1 MKLLSKSWTESNPSA
16 TADHATQGGAS
27 EAPGFRSR
35 LPHDTRNPESL
46 VSNTVNRWRVFWL
59 GLAVLAGVAI
69 DAGAAG
75 NRDADRGLALAA
87 SVRSQRPASSTVT
100 TGTLRVRA
108 GDGRRISLPVEVRV
122 VLGTNASAWSTIYQ
136 ARFPDGR
143 RESLTVVNPENAPP
157 HFILHRASGDGRVT
171 ESRPERPDEM
181 FAAFAGTDFWFVDLG
196 MLFLHWPEQRV
207 TGRETRRTRTC
218 DVLESV
224 NPQAG
229 AGGYR
234 RVLTWV
240 DVETGGIVRA
250 EAYDAQ
256 DRLLKEF
263 SPGSFARVG
272 TRYELRDMEIRNDQ
286 TDSRTTLQFDIED
299 PEKLGVKHL
308 PTEK

>member
-1 MKLLSKSWTESNPSA
+1 MKRYRFSGGRSVSLLCLLGILIGW
-16 TADHATQGGAS
+16 GA
-27 EAPGFRSR
+27 E
-35 LPHDTRNPESL
+35 
-46 VSNTVNRWRVFWL
+46 
-59 GLAVLAGVAI
+59 
-69 DAGAAG
+69 GAEKE
-75 NRDADRGLALAA
+75 NRDAERGRALAA
-87 SVRSQRPASSTVT
+87 SVRSQRPASTTLT

-108 GDGRRISLPVEVRV
+108 GDGRRVALPVEVRV
-122 VLGTNASAWSTIYQ
+122 ELGTNGATWSTSYS
-136 ARFPDGR
+136 AKFPDGR
-143 RESLTVVNPENAPP
+143 RESLTVVNPENAAP
-157 HFILHRASGDGRVT
+157 HFILHRSAGDGKVAET
-171 ESRPERPDEM
+171 RPERPDEM
-181 FAAFAGTDFWFVDLG
+181 FSAFAGTDFWFIDLG
-196 MLFLHWPEQRV
+196 MMFLHWPEQRV

-224 NPQAG
+224 NPQPA

-240 DVETGGIVRA
+240 DQETGGIVRA

-272 TRYELRDMEIRNDQ
+272 SRYELRDMEIRNDQ

-299 PEKLGVKHL
+299 PDKLGVKHL

>member
-1 MKLLSKSWTESNPSA
+1 MKSFAKTLVGPMP
-16 TADHATQGGAS
+16 TAPTAIPAVGHPLCSDEPAAVS
-27 EAPGFRSR
+27 IRPLNAPAWALRWW
-35 LPHDTRNPESL
+35 LAL
-46 VSNTVNRWRVFWL
+46 VCGL
-59 GLAVLAGVAI
+59 GVSV
-69 DAGAAG
+69 GAAES
-75 NRDADRGLALAA
+75 RDAARGQALAA
-87 SVRSQRPASSTVT
+87 SVRSQRPATASVT

-108 GDGRRISLPVEVRV
+108 ADGRRLSLPVEVRV
-122 VLGTNASAWSTIYQ
+122 ALGTNGAAWSTVYN

-143 RESLTVVNPENAPP
+143 RESLTVVNPENAAP

-196 MLFLHWPEQRV
+196 MVFLHWPEQRV

-224 NPQAG
+224 NPQVA

-272 TRYELRDMEIRNDQ
+272 SRYELRDMEIRDDQ

-299 PEKLGVKHL
+299 PAKLGVQHL